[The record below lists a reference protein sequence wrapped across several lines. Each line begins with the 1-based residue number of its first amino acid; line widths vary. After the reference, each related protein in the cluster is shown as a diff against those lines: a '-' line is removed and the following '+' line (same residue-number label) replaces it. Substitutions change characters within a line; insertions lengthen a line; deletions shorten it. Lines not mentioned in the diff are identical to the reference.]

1 MLRVLEEGPEVVAD
15 HVGGD
20 LPAAD
25 RPADEGADE
34 VFGVV
39 QHELVARPRRD
50 RGEGLERVGTM
61 LQAVARHPV
70 GVPVAAEEQLP
81 GAFELRL
88 AERIGDVGL
97 VHDHALD
104 RPQAVI
110 EGAARVVVGPARGDG
125 IDRLAA
131 GRARAHQLEEV
142 PRLSPFGEVQV
153 RQEQVLVQP
162 ARHQP
167 LAGARPVEE
176 GFPLGDL
183 QRLRH
188 TRLQRL
194 LVHRR
199 ALRQPLSEGRVFL
212 LGEAADGER
221 HADPRVLPDE
231 LVDAVR
237 RRALV
242 AAADRQVE
250 PLGNLRVGLQRMRA
264 AQVDHPRHQ
273 RRLPVAA
280 VQHRPEF
287 LAPPGIG
294 AVGVEEQPGGFLRLR
309 PCAVIHRQ
317 AVGATPGAFGGAQ
330 VELAGR
336 VVAGVAGHAL
346 GGEDRLH
353 ILAVGDFAGRGRCG
367 EQHEKGRHRGSG
379 AQQHENLQ
387 PA

>member
-1 MLRVLEEGPEVVAD
+1 MLRVLEEHPEVVAN

-20 LPAAD
+20 LPATD
-25 RPADEGADE
+25 RSTDEGADE
-34 VFGVV
+34 VLGVV
-39 QHELVARPRRD
+39 QHELVTRLRRD
-50 RGEGLERVGTM
+50 RGEGFERVGAM
-61 LQAVARHPV
+61 LQAVARHLV
-70 GVPVAAEEQLP
+70 GLPRAAKEQLA
-81 GAFELRL
+81 GMVQLRRV
-88 AERIGDVGL
+88 ERIGDVGL

-104 RPQAVI
+104 RPQAIV
-110 EGAARVVVGPARGDG
+110 EGTAGIVVRPARGDG

-183 QRLRH
+183 QRLRG

-231 LVDAVR
+231 FVDAVR
-237 RRALV
+237 RGTLV
-242 AAADRQVE
+242 SAVDRKVE
-250 PLGNLRVGLQRMRA
+250 PLGNLRVGLQRMRV

-273 RRLPVAA
+273 RRLAVAA
-280 VQHRPEF
+280 IEHRPEL

-294 AVGVEEQPGGFLRLR
+294 AMGIEEQAGGFLRPGSR
-309 PCAVIHRQ
+309 AVIYRQ
-317 AVGATPGAFGGAQ
+317 LVRSALGAFGSAQ
-330 VELAGR
+330 VELAGG
-336 VVAGVAGHAL
+336 VVAGMAGHAL
-346 GGEDRLH
+346 VGEDRLH
-353 ILAVGDFAGRGRCG
+353 ILAIGDFASRGRCS
-367 EQHEKGRHRGSG
+367 EQHENSRHRSG
-379 AQQHENLQ
+379 GAHSHENLQ
-387 PA
+387 TA